1 MDHVDDGE
9 LREQILRLEGRIEE
23 LAGAIESC
31 RKIILA
37 AKAAM
42 VLGGLL
48 LLGILAGVITSDPT
62 VTLGAIAAIIG
73 GIVLFGSNTSTLEQ
87 ATAALKAAE
96 ADRAE
101 LIGRIDLRVVEG
113 RNGGS

>member
-1 MDHVDDGE
+1 MDDGE
-9 LREQILRLEGRIEE
+9 LREQILRLEARIEE

-31 RKIILA
+31 RKIIVA

-48 LLGILAGVITSDPT
+48 ILGTLAGAIASDPT
-62 VTLGAIAAIIG
+62 LTLGAIAAVIG

-96 ADRAE
+96 AHRAE

>member
-1 MDHVDDGE
+1 MDHLDDGE
-9 LREQILRLEGRIEE
+9 RREQIVRLEARIEE

-31 RKIILA
+31 RKIIAA

-48 LLGILAGVITSDPT
+48 ILATLLGAITSDPT
-62 VTLGAIAAIIG
+62 VTLGAIAAVIG

-96 ADRAE
+96 ADRAA
-101 LIGRIDLRVVEG
+101 LIGRIDLRVVQG

>member
-1 MDHVDDGE
+1 MDDGE
-9 LREQILRLEGRIEE
+9 PREQILRLEARIEE

-31 RKIILA
+31 RKIIVA

-48 LLGILAGVITSDPT
+48 ILAILAGAITSDPT
-62 VTLGAIAAIIG
+62 VTLGAIAAIVG

>member
-1 MDHVDDGE
+1 MDDGE
-9 LREQILRLEGRIEE
+9 LREQILRLEARIDE
-23 LAGAIESC
+23 LAAAIESC
-31 RKIILA
+31 RKIIVA

-42 VLGGLL
+42 ALGGLL
-48 LLGILAGVITSDPT
+48 ILGTLFGAITFDPT

>member
-1 MDHVDDGE
+1 MDDGE
-9 LREQILRLEGRIEE
+9 LREQILRLEARIEE

-48 LLGILAGVITSDPT
+48 IVGTLLGAIMFDPT

-73 GIVLFGSNTSTLEQ
+73 GIVLFGSNSSTLEQ

-96 ADRAE
+96 AHRAE
-101 LIGRIDLRVVEG
+101 LIGRIDLRVVES